1 MPSLECGVFSKN
13 GEISET
19 ILANF
24 VVKGTSDAVQEAVKR
39 SGWDGSSPNAAVG
52 ITVNKEGELTQS
64 ELFLMGTKDSIKI
77 SATVLFGGDRD
88 ENDIVKISSINL
100 ADFLFKESLVSD
112 WIDNSD
118 FTWVYREFNP
128 ATGKYKETQHIDEPG
143 LKRLKITKLFL
154 RCSLAP
160 IAGPKLHVKLGVAPC
175 DDIKNM
181 AGNTAQN
188 FPIISINKEFNA
200 TLLPEEPIQANWGL
214 GLTPF
219 LIYLDE
225 SLPVFPSSMAIK
237 QAVAGL
243 LKNVVKPTMKTKHR
257 TWMDVVGGGQWEEI
271 PTNFMWPD
279 PLPETDETEELG
291 AYLLKS

>member
-24 VVKGTSDAVQEAVKR
+24 VVKGTSVAVQEAVKR
-39 SGWDGSSPNAAVG
+39 SGWDGSSPNGAVG

-118 FTWVYREFNP
+118 ITWV
-128 ATGKYKETQHIDEPG
+128 
-143 LKRLKITKLFL
+143 
-154 RCSLAP
+154 
-160 IAGPKLHVKLGVAPC
+160 
-175 DDIKNM
+175 
-181 AGNTAQN
+181 
-188 FPIISINKEFNA
+188 
-200 TLLPEEPIQANWGL
+200 
-214 GLTPF
+214 
-219 LIYLDE
+219 
-225 SLPVFPSSMAIK
+225 
-237 QAVAGL
+237 
-243 LKNVVKPTMKTKHR
+243 
-257 TWMDVVGGGQWEEI
+257 
-271 PTNFMWPD
+271 
-279 PLPETDETEELG
+279 
-291 AYLLKS
+291 